1 VDGYRRGTRGGYW
14 HHRCPEPQPRPTVPS
29 PPACRPLEI
38 IEYPV
43 TLSARWANVVE
54 AARRGRGS
62 TPSAV
67 VRCHRASETIVA
79 GEWSGPS
86 ALADPDPISV
96 HPDAVDPH
104 VGGRSRP
111 GLCWLVVDDPTKRP
125 KRHYFHWRPG
135 FHPGRE
141 MPQKQPITTMEC
153 KAADPTQSHRDP
165 QLEGRVPPRPD
176 RNDSTQGPVSPGP
189 RDAVE
194 GVPLADAVERIPPS
208 APGASELAKRMECAS
223 LLALSDHRT
232 ASGDLA
238 PHSCLPQATGW
249 VAQPMTLPIRGP
261 DSPLPVSR
269 SSSEPPDCLHCRDP
283 KRRLR
288 SCAGIKCAPA
298 ATAHFSF

>member
-1 VDGYRRGTRGGYW
+1 VDGYRRGSRGGYW

-43 TLSARWANVVE
+43 TLSAGWANVVE

-104 VGGRSRP
+104 VGDEAGLGCVGSLWTTPRRDRSDTISIGGP
-111 GLCWLVVDDPTKRP
+111 GSTPAGKCRKNSLSQRWP
-125 KRHYFHWRPG
+125 
-135 FHPGRE
+135 
-141 MPQKQPITTMEC
+141 TMEC

-208 APGASELAKRMECAS
+208 APSASEVAKRMECAS
-223 LLALSDHRT
+223 LLALWKSPT
-232 ASGDLA
+232 ALGDLA
-238 PHSCLPQATGW
+238 PHSCLPQTTRW
-249 VAQPMTLPIRGP
+249 VAHPTTLPI
-261 DSPLPVSR
+261 
-269 SSSEPPDCLHCRDP
+269 
-283 KRRLR
+283 
-288 SCAGIKCAPA
+288 
-298 ATAHFSF
+298 